1 MINIEIKDRNSKI
14 IHLIPKHLQESV
26 ALIAKIEGFESI
38 DGYVIQIVKDE
49 LESIR
54 DGGEKAEFGNFIS
67 DYLEKIILSPTPYP
81 PKHES
86 TTTNNK
92 DNQNNRSKAVAEFK
106 KDIKEE
112 NKR

>member
-1 MINIEIKDRNSKI
+1 M
-14 IHLIPKHLQESV
+14 IPKHLQESV

-38 DGYVIQIVKDE
+38 DDYVIQIVKDE

-92 DNQNNRSKAVAEFK
+92 DNQNNKYQSSSRIQE
-106 KDIKEE
+106 
-112 NKR
+112 RY